1 MRYLLVLIASF
12 LIIPVNQSPED
23 RLREIDQET
32 EGTVGVY
39 LSQPESDEEF
49 TYNAG
54 RDWYLASTIKIP
66 LAIVILQKAEK
77 GELSLDDELELQESD
92 FVDGSGDL
100 LYQQPGTTYTIL
112 ELIEKMIEDS
122 DSTASDMLM
131 RMLGE
136 NEFNTYINEHL
147 MPEGINYI
155 TTILRVRYEAY
166 GQIHERA
173 RELSN
178 IDYVNLKEFSP
189 LDNRLEQFM
198 KLTNTTK
205 EELKANS
212 IVEGFEHYY
221 ETGLNTGK
229 LEAMG
234 EILEKLATGEL
245 LNETHTN
252 LLLDIMGE
260 VTTGD
265 NRIKA
270 GLPDEIV
277 FVHKT
282 GTQIGRA
289 CNMGVIFPEN
299 DRSRK
304 PVVAAVC
311 VEKFGP
317 LNEAEQAMEKVG
329 HLITETWF

>member
-1 MRYLLVLIASF
+1 MFITSSVQ
-12 LIIPVNQSPED
+12 VNPEEK
-23 RLREIDQET
+23 LAQIDKET

-39 LSQPESDEEF
+39 LSQPETGEVF
-49 TYNAG
+49 THNAG

-66 LAIVILQKAEK
+66 LAIAIFQKVEK

-92 FVDGSGDL
+92 YVDGSGDL
-100 LYQQPGTTYTIL
+100 LHKEPGTTYTIL
-112 ELIEKMIEDS
+112 ELIEKMIADS
-122 DSTASDMLM
+122 DSTATDMLI

-136 NEFNTYINEHL
+136 DEFNAYVKEHI

-155 TTILRVRYEAY
+155 TTIMQVRYEAY

-173 RELSN
+173 EELN
-178 IDYVNLKEFSP
+178 NVDYVNLKEFSP
-189 LDNRLEQFM
+189 LNNRLDKFM
-198 KLTNTTK
+198 ELTNTTK
-205 EELKANS
+205 GELKANS
-212 IVEGFEHYY
+212 IVEGFERYY
-221 ETGLNTGK
+221 ETGLNGGK

-234 EILEKLATGEL
+234 KMLEKLAIGEF
-245 LNETHTN
+245 LNEKHTN

-265 NRIKA
+265 DRVKA
-270 GLPDEIV
+270 GLPDGIV
-277 FVHKT
+277 FGHKT

-289 CNMGVIFPEN
+289 CDMGVIFPEN

-304 PVVAAVC
+304 PIVAAVC

-317 LNEAEQAMEKVG
+317 LQEAEQAMEKVG
-329 HLITETWF
+329 RVISETWL